1 MASAAAKIHRC
12 GGGYSMQS
20 KQTREHTTRHQTPG
34 STRYQST
41 DPTKP
46 PKTTSNPA
54 PSCPAQHEP
63 ADSPDDELPTIL
75 ITAEDLGLDFP
86 MDLSSSRRS
95 ESNSPSPAKSPR
107 HAMEKTPRAARPKT
121 TSSFSRSRQQQ
132 ASGGRQNARPTS
144 SRSPGSSSRAGRS
157 QRRRSRSGG
166 QGRVGS
172 RERKAKPTTA
182 WSVTELP
189 DDDISVATGG
199 YDETPEPSE
208 LDLSVSS
215 MQTSTDEQPLVEEF
229 DEYFPS
235 EGGDSLRSDD
245 PIRRLIEGPPV
256 DDAEYDTD
264 LEEEFAP
271 DKEMIYDS
279 AGKNVYLA
287 ECKQEGVDPA
297 CYVVR
302 HLHETTFIMRHRY
315 IGMQALIPLAK
326 AFRSNTC
333 TETLDLSDNHLEGD
347 GGAVIAYMM
356 RDNCYITKLDVS
368 ENQMRYKGASGFAS
382 MLETNYTLK
391 ILSLSSNHLTDRDAL
406 RLSEGLKNNSTL
418 TQIDLS
424 HNDMGELAGV
434 HLASALA
441 SNDGL
446 IYLDLKWNGIRGK
459 GVIAIANAL
468 KVNTALEVLD
478 LSQNG
483 VTLPGC
489 TAFLQALKA
498 NTGLRVLD
506 LSSNHINTPGA
517 KKLALGLK
525 KNTSLEALL
534 LRANPMGDEGV
545 LAVIKACPYS
555 TNLKLLSLQEI
566 TLSLVVHQKMR
577 EVQDSCN
584 LHILSRDYS
593 GHRRTVA
600 VSHLVA
606 MVDQFIIGQQAR
618 ILYSCFVVDEQRT
631 CMVTA
636 QELRKVLLDT
646 GLDLSNEQIDSAL
659 SQVGVL
665 HSDKI
670 PYRPLLDGLSAL
682 QQRSRPAVNNT
693 S

>member
-1 MASAAAKIHRC
+1 MASAPATAKIHRC
-12 GGGYSMQS
+12 GGGYDMQQ
-20 KQTREHTTRHQTPG
+20 KQTKGHRPTMRYHTPG
-34 STRYQST
+34 SAGQGYQPSNS
-41 DPTKP
+41 K
-46 PKTTSNPA
+46 KTQKTAPNSA
-54 PSCPAQHEP
+54 PSCSTQHE
-63 ADSPDDELPTIL
+63 SINSLEDELPTIL
-75 ITAEDLGLDFP
+75 ITAEDLGLDIP
-86 MDLSSSRRS
+86 MDSSGRF
-95 ESNSPSPAKSPR
+95 ESLPSPAKSPR
-107 HAMEKTPRAARPKT
+107 RVSMTPKMPSARPKT
-121 TSSFSRSRQQQ
+121 SSNFSRSRQEM
-132 ASGGRQNARPTS
+132 APDSRQSVRPTS
-144 SRSPGSSSRAGRS
+144 SRSPRASTSKAGGL
-157 QRRRSRSGG
+157 QRRRSHSGG
-166 QGRVGS
+166 NRRGS
-172 RERKAKPTTA
+172 KDRRPKPTPA

-189 DDDISVATGG
+189 DDDSMAAGG
-199 YDETPEPSE
+199 YDETPELSE
-208 LDLSVSS
+208 NELSVSS
-215 MQTSTDEQPLVEEF
+215 AQTPTDDQPL
-229 DEYFPS
+229 DEDLDKELPES
-235 EGGDSLRSDD
+235 EGLRSDD

-264 LEEEFAP
+264 LEEEFGP
-271 DKEMIYDS
+271 DTEMIYDS
-279 AGKNVYLA
+279 GGKNIYLA

-297 CYVVR
+297 SYVFR

-326 AFRSNTC
+326 AFR
-333 TETLDLSDNHLEGD
+333 
-347 GGAVIAYMM
+347 
-356 RDNCYITKLDVS
+356 DVS
-368 ENQMRYKGASGFAS
+368 ENQIRSKGASGFAS

-391 ILSLSSNHLTDRDAL
+391 ILSLSGNHLSDRDAL

-468 KVNTALEVLD
+468 RVNTTLEVLD

-489 TAFLQALKA
+489 TAFLQALKV
-498 NTGLRVLD
+498 NTGLRILD
-506 LSSNHINTPGA
+506 MSSNHISTPGA

-534 LRANPMGDEGV
+534 LGGNPIGDEGV
-545 LAVIKACPYS
+545 LALIKACPYS

-566 TLSLVVHQKMR
+566 TLSLMIHQKMH

-606 MVDQFIIGQQAR
+606 MVDQFIVSQQAKV
-618 ILYSCFVVDEQRT
+618 LYGCFAVDEQRT
-631 CMVTA
+631 CMMSSHDI
-636 QELRKVLLDT
+636 RKVLLDT
-646 GLDLSNEQIDSAL
+646 GLDLSNEQINSAL

-665 HSDKI
+665 NSDKI
-670 PYRPLLDGLSAL
+670 HYRPLLDGLSAF
-682 QQRSRPAVNNT
+682 QQRARSLVK
-693 S
+693 